1 MELTSLIMPAIVGG
15 LMLYGKSKASAAFN
29 WIMSDEASVKSM
41 PVALLLTQ
49 LSSGDTLPAP
59 PAGYTWNAIEVN
71 FSSSPFSSPQ
81 TLVINVQV
89 PIPGYVAPAAPAA
102 AAPAA
107 ATTPTTTG
115 ASGFLTSQSLVAT
128 AKRVRGQGMN
138 GFLTAQQI
146 LPAGLNGYFSRE
158 DFEESGGGMGAAAI
172 PSDYCGVAPY
182 QGPPAAIPGAGG
194 PLGALGT
201 VLKARGLVLAP
212 VGPRAVCKGDYVVTM
227 DGSLYV
233 AHGGGQYQ
241 QIHPMAGYVGPLKS
255 PFQSAYGVRRV
266 A

>member
-1 MELTSLIMPAIVGG
+1 MEMTSLIMPAIVGG

-49 LSSGDTLPAP
+49 ISSGDALPAP
-59 PAGYTWNAIEVN
+59 PAGYTWNPIEVN

-89 PIPGYVAPAAPAA
+89 PIPGYVAPAAPAPA
-102 AAPAA
+102 AAPAS

-115 ASGFLTSQSLVAT
+115 ASGFLTSQSLVST
-128 AKRVRGQGMN
+128 AKRIRGGAMG
-138 GFLTAQQI
+138 GFLTTQEI
-146 LPAGLNGYFSRE
+146 LPAGLNGFFSRE
-158 DFEESGGGMGAAAI
+158 AFEEAGGGMGQMSIAPA
-172 PSDYCGVAPY
+172 YCGTERY
-182 QGPPAAIPGAGG
+182 QGPPAAIPGSAG

-201 VLKARGLVLAP
+201 VLRARGLVLAP
-212 VGPRAVCKGDYVVTM
+212 VGPGAVCKGDYVVTM
-227 DGSLYV
+227 DGALYV
-233 AHGGGQYQ
+233 SHGGGQFK
-241 QIHPMAGYVGPLKS
+241 QIHPVAGYVGPLKA
-255 PFQSAYGVRRV
+255 PFQSAYGVRR